1 MINDEKKTLLIP
13 RNIIFLHKIGDKYIY
28 INVKKMKFV
37 RMIDDYVN
45 DRKYSMIYKN
55 NRLNIINYSEIIDFS
70 STLISVR
77 FEDSIYHIEGS
88 NLVISKMMENEIL
101 ITGDIS
107 NILFK

>member
-1 MINDEKKTLLIP
+1 MKLIRMVNDYINDKK
-13 RNIIFLHKIGDKYIY
+13 F
-28 INVKKMKFV
+28 
-37 RMIDDYVN
+37 
-45 DRKYSMIYKN
+45 SMIYKYN
-55 NRLNIINYSEIIDFS
+55 KLNIINYSEIIDFT